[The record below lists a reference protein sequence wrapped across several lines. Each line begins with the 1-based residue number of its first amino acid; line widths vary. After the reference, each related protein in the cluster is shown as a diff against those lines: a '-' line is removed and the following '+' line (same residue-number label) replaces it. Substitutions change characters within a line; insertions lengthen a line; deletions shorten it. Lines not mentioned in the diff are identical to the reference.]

1 MSQVHTSFFQLFKK
15 GLGYRQFSY
24 FRRNF
29 NCASFPALLQL
40 CPTHVES
47 VRHISENKD
56 LKRRNNSKF
65 HNRVISNEEIEE
77 DRKLSQ
83 SMLNLP
89 EEDNF
94 GLLKKEQGTKRGKIK
109 FTNYDKKIGE
119 KKSFNRRNK
128 QLKSTDDEEFF
139 NDEQYQ
145 SQSYRNNLS
154 ESQDNDRVLRRKEK
168 KRWRNIFGTLC
179 AEDDEDII
187 NR

>member
-15 GLGYRQFSY
+15 GLGYKQFSY
-24 FRRNF
+24 FRRNY

-47 VRHISENKD
+47 VRHISENND
-56 LKRRNNSKF
+56 LKRRINSKL

-109 FTNYDKKIGE
+109 FTNYDKQFGE
-119 KKSFNRRNK
+119 KKSLFLPINYIFIIF
-128 QLKSTDDEEFF
+128 STQRTKYISPPFF
-139 NDEQYQ
+139 FFSSQY
-145 SQSYRNNLS
+145 SII
-154 ESQDNDRVLRRKEK
+154 VL
-168 KRWRNIFGTLC
+168 
-179 AEDDEDII
+179 
-187 NR
+187 